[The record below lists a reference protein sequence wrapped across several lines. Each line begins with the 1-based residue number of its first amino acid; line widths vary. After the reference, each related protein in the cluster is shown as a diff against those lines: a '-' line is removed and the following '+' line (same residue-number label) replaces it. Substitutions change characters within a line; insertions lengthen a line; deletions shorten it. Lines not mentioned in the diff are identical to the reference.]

1 MYLIECHNI
10 AANVGVKHQSINQCI
25 WLEVNEAPTGKIHNP
40 IWKDIYIYYS
50 FLKCYPKL
58 FKA

>member
-25 WLEVNEAPTGKIHNP
+25 WVEVNEAPTGKYIIP
-40 IWKDIYIYYS
+40 YEKIFIYIIA
-50 FLKCYPKL
+50 F
-58 FKA
+58 